1 MSGKKVFVS
10 GLQEGSR
17 VREMFL
23 LARKNLAETKAGKP
37 YLSLTLMDRT
47 GEIEARV
54 WDNAPALDSVAEV
67 GDVIVVQAVAKSY
80 QNQVQLT
87 ISGLERAEKEQ
98 ISLADFMP
106 ASKRPPAEM
115 RRELAALIASVS
127 DTGLHHLLDNL
138 FRGEVLAQF
147 CQAPAAK
154 KMHHAY
160 IGGLLE
166 HTLSVA
172 GMAEKTAAHYPGLD
186 RDLLLCGALVHDVAK
201 IREFSYSSLP
211 FAYTDSGR
219 LLGHLVLGVE
229 MVREA
234 ARGIDDLSRLRV
246 DALAHLVVSHH
257 GRHEFG
263 APVLPMTPEAI
274 LLHHLDDM
282 DAKMNY
288 IEGLREKQ
296 EEPGWTDFQ
305 RPLERFLYLRP
316 LDGDEPGRT
325 APDSVTGEIAAGERS
340 PRAKVAAPTAGRQ
353 QSLFA
358 AMPGSVKTG
367 MAGPDFTVPGTTSDE
382 NSPK

>member
-1 MSGKKVFVS
+1 MPGKKVFVS

-37 YLSLTLMDRT
+37 YLSLTLMDKT

-54 WDNAPALDSVAEV
+54 WDNALALDRAAEV
-67 GDVIVVQAVAKSY
+67 GDVVVVQAMAKSY
-80 QNQVQLT
+80 QNQVQLAV
-87 ISGLERAEKEQ
+87 SGLQRAEKGQ
-98 ISLADFMP
+98 VSLADFMP

-115 RRELAALIASVS
+115 RRELVALIASVS
-127 DTGLHHLLDNL
+127 DKGLHRLLDNL
-138 FRGEVLAQF
+138 FQGEVLEKF

-172 GMAEKTAAHYPGLD
+172 GMAEKTATHYPALD
-186 RDLLLCGALVHDVAK
+186 RDLLLSGALVHDVAK

-211 FAYTDSGR
+211 FEYTDSGR
-219 LLGHLVLGVE
+219 MLGHLVLGVE

-234 ARGIDDLSRLRV
+234 ARGIEELSCLRV
-246 DALAHLVVSHH
+246 DSLAHLVVSHH

-288 IEGLREKQ
+288 IEGLQEKQ

-305 RPLERFLYLRP
+305 RPLERFLYLQP
-316 LDGDEPGRT
+316 LDEDEPNRT
-325 APDSVTGEIAAGERS
+325 ASDSVTKEAAPRGRS
-340 PRAKVAAPTAGRQ
+340 ARAKAGGSAAGRQ
-353 QSLFA
+353 QSLFT
-358 AMPGSVKTG
+358 AMPGSGKT
-367 MAGPDFTVPGTTSDE
+367 AE
-382 NSPK
+382 

>member
-1 MSGKKVFVS
+1 MSGKKMFVS
-10 GLQEGSR
+10 GLQEGQQ
-17 VREMFL
+17 VRDLFVI
-23 LARKNLAETKAGKP
+23 ARKNLAETKAGKP
-37 YLSLTLMDRT
+37 YLSLTLMDKT
-47 GEIEARV
+47 GEIEARI
-54 WDNAPALDSVAEV
+54 WDNAVALDRVADV

-87 ISGLERAEKEQ
+87 VSGLQRAEKELV
-98 ISLADFMP
+98 SLVDFMP

-115 RRELAALIASVS
+115 RRELTAFIASVS
-127 DTGLHHLLDNL
+127 DKGLRRLLDNL
-138 FRGEVLAQF
+138 FRGDVLEQF

-172 GMAEKTAAHYPGLD
+172 GMAEKIATHYPGLD
-186 RDLLLCGALVHDVAK
+186 RNLLLCGALVHDIAK

-211 FAYTDSGR
+211 FEYTDRGR
-219 LLGHLVLGVE
+219 LLGHLVLGAE
-229 MVREA
+229 MIREA
-234 ARGIDDLSRLRV
+234 ARSIRDLDILRV
-246 DALAHLVVSHH
+246 DTLAHLVLSHH

-288 IEGLREKQ
+288 IDQLREKQ

-305 RPLERFLYLRP
+305 RPLERFLYLQP
-316 LDGDEPGRT
+316 FDEDEPNRIAPVSVAGKAASMGRAARAT
-325 APDSVTGEIAAGERS
+325 ADGSA
-340 PRAKVAAPTAGRQ
+340 AGRQ
-353 QSLFA
+353 QSLFS
-358 AMPGSVKTG
+358 AMPGIGKT
-367 MAGPDFTVPGTTSDE
+367 TE
-382 NSPK
+382 

>member
-1 MSGKKVFVS
+1 MAGKKVFVS

-37 YLSLTLMDRT
+37 YLSLTLMDKT

-54 WDNAPALDSVAEV
+54 WDNALALDRAAEV
-67 GDVIVVQAVAKSY
+67 GDVVVVQAMAKSY

-87 ISGLERAEKEQ
+87 VSGLQRAERDQ
-98 ISLADFMP
+98 VALADFMP
-106 ASKRPPAEM
+106 ASKRLPDEM
-115 RRELAALIASVS
+115 RRELTAQIASVS
-127 DTGLHHLLDNL
+127 DKGLQRLLTKL
-138 FRGEVLAQF
+138 FRGEVLEQF

-186 RDLLLCGALVHDVAK
+186 RDMLVCGALVHDIAK
-201 IREFSYSSLP
+201 IREFHYNSLP

-219 LLGHLVLGVE
+219 MLGHLVLGVE

-234 ARGIDDLSRLRV
+234 ARGIKELSSLRV
-246 DALAHLVVSHH
+246 DFLAHLVVSHH

-288 IEGLREKQ
+288 IERLQEKQ

-316 LDGDEPGRT
+316 LDGDDPDRIASGRVMQEAT
-325 APDSVTGEIAAGERS
+325 PRGRSAPAKAGGS
-340 PRAKVAAPTAGRQ
+340 AAGRQ
-353 QSLFA
+353 QSLFT
-358 AMPGSVKTG
+358 AMPGSTKT
-367 MAGPDFTVPGTTSDE
+367 AE
-382 NSPK
+382 

>member
-1 MSGKKVFVS
+1 MPGKKVFVS

-37 YLSLTLMDRT
+37 YLSLTLMDKT

-54 WDNAPALDSVAEV
+54 WDNALALDRAAEV
-67 GDVIVVQAVAKSY
+67 GDVVVVQAMAKSY

-87 ISGLERAEKEQ
+87 ISGLQRAEKEQ
-98 ISLADFMP
+98 VVLADFMP
-106 ASKRPPAEM
+106 ASKRPPDEM
-115 RRELAALIASVS
+115 RRELTALIASVS
-127 DTGLHHLLDNL
+127 DKGLQRLLKKL
-138 FRGEVLAQF
+138 FRGDVLAQF

-186 RDLLLCGALVHDVAK
+186 RDLLLCGALVHDIAK
-201 IREFSYSSLP
+201 ILEFSYSSLP
-211 FAYTDSGR
+211 FTYTDSGR
-219 LLGHLVLGVE
+219 MLGHLVLGVE

-234 ARGIDDLSRLRV
+234 ARGIDELGDLRIDS
-246 DALAHLVVSHH
+246 LAHLVVSHH

-288 IEGLREKQ
+288 IEGLQEKQ

-316 LDGDEPGRT
+316 LDGDERDRAAANLVTREAASRGRS
-325 APDSVTGEIAAGERS
+325 A
-340 PRAKVAAPTAGRQ
+340 RAKAGGSAAGRQ
-353 QSLFA
+353 QSLFT
-358 AMPGSVKTG
+358 AMPGSEKT
-367 MAGPDFTVPGTTSDE
+367 
-382 NSPK
+382 